1 MIFLAKIFGMELFHA
16 DLWELFF
23 KFGIDLFVIFIL
35 IRMIYFPIHR
45 KKDHLFTYFVFNVL
59 IFFLCILLNSVKLSI
74 GFAFGLFAIF
84 GILRYRTE
92 QIPMKEMTYLFT
104 AISLAVI
111 NALVSKRVS
120 VAELVFT
127 NSMILLTILALER
140 LWLTRYEANQ
150 TIIYEKINLVKPEN
164 RELLKA
170 DLEERLGLKVARI
183 EVGRINLLRDTAM
196 LRVYYFE
203 GDQSASSIAHD
214 AGSTNID

>member
-1 MIFLAKIFGMELFHA
+1 MELFHP
-16 DLWELFF
+16 DFFELLF

-35 IRMIYFPIHR
+35 IRVIYFPIHR

-120 VAELVFT
+120 VVELVFT
-127 NSMILLTILALER
+127 NTMILLTIGALER

-150 TIIYEKINLVKPEN
+150 TITYEKIDLVKPEN
-164 RELLKA
+164 RKLLVA
-170 DLEERLGLKVARI
+170 DLEERLGLRIARV
-183 EVGRINLLRDTAM
+183 EVGRINLLRDTAQ
-196 LRVYYFE
+196 LRVYYYE
-203 GDQSASSIAHD
+203 GDQKASGIKSD
-214 AGSTNID
+214 VG

>member
-1 MIFLAKIFGMELFHA
+1 MIFLAKLFGMELFHL
-16 DLWELFF
+16 DFFELLF

-35 IRMIYFPIHR
+35 IRVIYFPIHR

-120 VAELVFT
+120 VLELVFT
-127 NSMILLTILALER
+127 NTMILVTIGALER
-140 LWLTRYEANQ
+140 LWLTRYEASQ
-150 TIIYEKINLVKPEN
+150 TITYEKIDLVKPEN
-164 RELLKA
+164 RMLLKA
-170 DLEERLGLKVARI
+170 DLEERLGLRIARV
-183 EVGRINLLRDTAM
+183 EVGRINLLRDTAI
-196 LRVYYFE
+196 LRVYYYE
-203 GDQSASSIAHD
+203 GDQKASSIKND
-214 AGSTNID
+214 LL

>member
-1 MIFLAKIFGMELFHA
+1 MIFLAKFFGMELFHP
-16 DLWELFF
+16 DFFELLF

-35 IRMIYFPIHR
+35 IRVIYFPIHR

-120 VAELVFT
+120 VVELVFT
-127 NSMILLTILALER
+127 NTMILLTIGALER

-150 TIIYEKINLVKPEN
+150 TITYEKIDLVKPEN
-164 RELLKA
+164 RKLLVA
-170 DLEERLGLKVARI
+170 DLEERLGLRIARV
-183 EVGRINLLRDTAM
+183 EVGRINLLRDTAQ
-196 LRVYYFE
+196 LRVYYYE
-203 GDQSASSIAHD
+203 GDQKASGIKSD
-214 AGSTNID
+214 VG